1 MVRGMMKARLF
12 FVTPVGLVTVYY
24 RQSSSYPTKQKE
36 ESKHRAQCWTK
47 FWHDPTNF
55 SEPHLFSPGG
65 YSTLTH
71 YTLYITHYTFFNP
84 GMPALPVARFCFF
97 SAFWLLGFSAV
108 QLCSIAVS

>member
-1 MVRGMMKARLF
+1 MLA
-12 FVTPVGLVTVYY
+12 
-24 RQSSSYPTKQKE
+24 
-36 ESKHRAQCWTK
+36 K